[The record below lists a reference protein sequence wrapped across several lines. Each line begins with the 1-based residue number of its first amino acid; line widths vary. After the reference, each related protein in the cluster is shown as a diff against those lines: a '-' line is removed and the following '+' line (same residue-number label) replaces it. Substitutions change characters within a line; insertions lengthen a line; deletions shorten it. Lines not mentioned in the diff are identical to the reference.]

1 MTGDILGYRKEA
13 GRHSMSA
20 IWLGVQFGLAAGV
33 ARICQAESRASPV
46 TEDLKESIQAFRAR
60 AMGAEIELQP
70 MLDYRAARELREC
83 GGGNVPAAR
92 GQVMKTGVDY
102 RAGAHLASRSLANAS
117 RFL

>member
-33 ARICQAESRASPV
+33 ARICQTESRSPV

-102 RAGAHLASRSLANAS
+102 RAGAHLAS
-117 RFL
+117 

>member
-20 IWLGVQFGLAAGV
+20 IWLGVQFGLAA
-33 ARICQAESRASPV
+33 AAASICQAESQTPQ
-46 TEDLKESIQAFRAR
+46 EGIQPFR

-70 MLDYRAARELREC
+70 MLDYRARELREC
-83 GGGNVPAAR
+83 GSDNIPAPT
-92 GQVMKTGVDY
+92 GQMMKTGVNC
-102 RAGAHLASRSLANAS
+102 RAGARLAARSLANAP